1 MIYHLL
7 LCLGDS
13 LTTGARDTEGRS
25 YPLELARELSS
36 RTREDW
42 YCITEAVN
50 GRTSSE
56 LARDAYKIASGYSD
70 VYGVLLLIGTNDSR
84 HGVPPDTFED
94 NVRQIVRVCRIL
106 GKKVYVL
113 SIPAF
118 TPERHFLWYSAEARR
133 LLDVYN
139 ERLAKLPGIELIDLR
154 SAVGDAD
161 LNDGVHISHE
171 GNLRIAR
178 YVAERLLSPGAA
190 TVAQP
195 LAGSAPVLEAA
206 Q

>member
-36 RTREDW
+36 RTGEDW

-50 GRTSSE
+50 GRTSAE
-56 LARDAYKIASGYSD
+56 LARDAYKIARDYAD
-70 VYGVLLLIGTNDSR
+70 VHGVLLLIGTNDSR
-84 HGVPPDTFED
+84 HGVPADSFED

-113 SIPAF
+113 SVPAF
-118 TPERHFLWYSAEARR
+118 TPERHFLWYSEAARA
-133 LLDVYN
+133 LLDEYN
-139 ERLAKLPGIELIDLR
+139 ERLARLPHVTLLDLR
-154 SAVGDAD
+154 RAVTDAD
-161 LNDGVHISHE
+161 LIDGVHFSHE

-178 YVAERLLSPGAA
+178 YLAERLLSRASEAPASEPA
-190 TVAQP
+190 
-195 LAGSAPVLEAA
+195 LSAPLLEAA